1 MKERKRSRPKRW
13 RCTICNMVFEEA
25 PPDLCPVCGAGR
37 LRLWKRPPKPTRRER
52 GHRRGVRDY
61 RLRRGPAAGGKN
73 HTCRRNAR
81 ASVTPCYAER
91 RTSHNRPALSDV
103 LAGEMTYDQALLD
116 TEAGLPGLKS
126 RSYMTKRRRW
136 TARRNGFLW
145 RRRRAF
151 LRQAAARHRRERV
164 LPIPQK
170 EGGLPVR
177 TLRTKGRR
185 GRDRPAHRRLPDR
198 GGARRRHSRH

>member
-1 MKERKRSRPKRW
+1 M
-13 RCTICNMVFEEA
+13 EETA
-25 PPDLCPVCGAGR
+25 ETDEAREDTDEAFVIIGCGAAR
-37 LRLWKRPPKPTRRER
+37 LR
-52 GHRRGVRDY
+52 
-61 RLRRGPAAGGKN
+61 GGKN

-81 ASVTPCYAER
+81 ASVTPCCAER
-91 RTSHNRPALSDV
+91 RTPYNRPALSDV

-116 TEAGLPGLKS
+116 TEAGFAGAEIQIVYDK
-126 RSYMTKRRRW
+126 
-136 TARRNGFLW
+136 
-145 RRRRAF
+145 
-151 LRQAAARHRRERV
+151 AAAVDRAQKRV
-164 LPIPQK
+164 SLAGGGELSYDKLLLATGANAFCPIPQK